1 MKIDISNLKPE
12 PIKELAVLCRV
23 AAAEGAVLVKNEN
36 NILPLTNDEKISVF
50 GRTQIDYNKS
60 GTGSGGAVNAPYVT
74 NITEPLIKSGVVQ
87 VNRELY
93 NTYLEWIKTNPF
105 EKGDGWATQPW
116 FQKEMPI
123 TQEMVTKAASV
134 SDKAI
139 VVIGRTAGEDQDNS
153 DKSGSYY
160 LTADEHTMLKNVSE
174 AFENVCVLLNVGNII
189 DMSFVEKYN
198 IKCVMY
204 IWHGGMEGG
213 NAVTDLLTG
222 KVSPSG
228 KLTDTVAY
236 NIADYPAHKNFGDK
250 TENIYAEDIYVGYR
264 YFETFYPEKV
274 IYPFGY
280 GLSYTTFKMSDINS
294 TFDGDNFTVNITVT
308 NTGNFCGKEVVQCYY
323 SAPQGKLGQPKFQ
336 LCAYKKTKELSPLE
350 SQTVTFNFSIKSLAT
365 FDDTGITGFE
375 NCFVLEN
382 GIYNIF
388 VGNSVKNLTFAVS
401 GELQD
406 TVLVKKSSDAAAPTK
421 AFNRIKPIKNGD
433 KFDCLAEAVSI
444 KTSSLKERINQSRLP
459 ELEYTGDCGFK
470 LKDVISG
477 KCTIEQFVS
486 QLSVE
491 DMRALV
497 KGEGMYSQK
506 VTSGTAGAFGGVT
519 NSLLDYGVP
528 VVCVSDGP
536 SGIRLDSGEEAT
548 SMPIGTLLASTF
560 NDELIEQLHVY
571 EGLEL
576 ASYKIDALLS
586 PGMNIHRSVLGGRNF
601 EYFSEDPLLTGKM
614 AAAVCRGMHSVGA
627 GTVLKHFA
635 CNNQEAGRNTYN
647 AVVSKRALREIYL
660 KGYEIAI
667 SEGNA
672 TAIMSSFNLINGY
685 HSAGNYDLTTAI
697 LRDEWGFKGIVMTD
711 WWARMNCMGE
721 PASKNNLKQMV
732 LSQNDLYMVCKSAE
746 SKPDNIVEGLDSGYI
761 TRRDLQNCSINILN
775 YILNTYAYKRFVEN
789 GCQKPDFAMPN
800 ESVMNEVLI
809 YNNIENGKQ
818 YDFEIEQDG
827 KYLFVYDYVVNAP
840 DIAQY
845 VITVMLDDERID
857 MMTLGG
863 TEGEV
868 ITIKQPLTL
877 KGGKYKLTVN
887 SNSAFAMKRLTVKF

>member
-1 MKIDISNLKPE
+1 MIDISTLKPE
-12 PIKELAVLCRV
+12 PIKELATLCRV

-36 NILPLTNDEKISVF
+36 NVLPLTNGEKISVF

-123 TQEMVTKAASV
+123 TQEIATKAASV

-160 LTADEHTMLKNVSE
+160 LTADEHTMLKNVSA

-213 NAVTDLLTG
+213 NAVADLLTG

-236 NIADYPAHKNFGDK
+236 NIADYPALENFGDK

-264 YFETFYPEKV
+264 YFETFCPEKV
-274 IYPFGY
+274 MYPFGY

-294 TFDGDNFTVNITVT
+294 TFDGDNFTVNVTVT
-308 NTGNFCGKEVVQCYY
+308 NTGDFCGKEVVQCYY
-323 SAPQGKLGQPKFQ
+323 SAPQGKLGQPKYQ

-421 AFNRIKPIKNGD
+421 SFNRIKPIKNGD
-433 KFDCLAEAVSI
+433 KFDCSAETVSV
-444 KTSSLKERINQSRLP
+444 KTSSLKDRINQNRLP
-459 ELEYTGDCGFK
+459 ELAYTGDCGFK

-519 NSLLDYGVP
+519 NSLLEFGVP

-614 AAAVCRGMHSVGA
+614 AAAVCRGMNSVGA

-635 CNNQEAGRNTYN
+635 CNNQETGRNTYN

-685 HSAGNYDLTTAI
+685 HSAGNYDLTTTI

-711 WWARMNCMGE
+711 WWARMNCEGE

-800 ESVMNEVLI
+800 ESVMNELLI

-818 YDFEIEQDG
+818 YGFEIEQDG

-845 VITVMLDDERID
+845 VVTVMLDDERID

-868 ITIKQPLTL
+868 ITIKQPITL

-887 SNSAFAMKRLTVKF
+887 SNSAFAMKCLTVKF

>member
-1 MKIDISNLKPE
+1 MKIDISTLKPE
-12 PIKELAVLCRV
+12 PIKELATLCRV
-23 AAAEGAVLVKNEN
+23 AAAEGAVLIKNEN
-36 NILPLTNDEKISVF
+36 NVLPLTNGEKISVF

-123 TQEMVTKAASV
+123 TQEMATKAASV

-160 LTADEHTMLKNVSE
+160 LTADEHTMLKNVSA
-174 AFENVCVLLNVGNII
+174 AFENVCVLLNIGNII

-213 NAVTDLLTG
+213 NAVADLLTG

-236 NIADYPAHKNFGDK
+236 NIADYPALENFGDK

-264 YFETFYPEKV
+264 YFETFCPEKV
-274 IYPFGY
+274 MYPFGY

-294 TFDGDNFTVNITVT
+294 TFDGDNFTVNVTVT

-323 SAPQGKLGQPKFQ
+323 SAPQGKLGQPKHQ

-375 NCFVLEN
+375 NCFILEN

-406 TVLVKKSSDAAAPTK
+406 TVLVKKSSDAAAPPK
-421 AFNRIKPIKNGD
+421 SFNRIKPIKNGD
-433 KFDCLAEAVSI
+433 KFNCSAETVSV
-444 KTSSLKERINQSRLP
+444 KTSSLKDRINQNRLP
-459 ELEYTGDCGFK
+459 ELAYTGDCGFK

-614 AAAVCRGMHSVGA
+614 AAAVCRGMNSVGA

-685 HSAGNYDLTTAI
+685 HSAGNYDLTTTI

-711 WWARMNCMGE
+711 WWARMNCEGE

-775 YILNTYAYKRFVEN
+775 YILNTYAYQRFVEN

-845 VITVMLDDERID
+845 VVTVMLDDERMD

-868 ITIKQPLTL
+868 ITIKQPITL